1 MTVKPNKAKGIKPSY
16 ELGTVRFTPNN
27 KEIEF
32 IYKNSGRSGHSGV
45 LNEIKYVKVN
55 MMVIELILGS
65 IFSNIENDPSVVI
78 KFLKEGDVF
87 PWVKPVM
94 TCLNSH

>member
-55 MMVIELILGS
+55 MMVIELIL
-65 IFSNIENDPSVVI
+65 ENDPSVVI